1 MHMRAPIALVVTVAA
16 LAACTASVPPPS
28 PSPATNPPP
37 VVAATPAATG
47 KGLWTAETGI
57 HGTYFHF
64 GNPPFGAPEYI
75 CGVGY
80 NLSYAGGAP
89 LVSVDVS
96 ALFPDAFAA
105 HVTPSMVDRAM
116 GWQRPASIQIN
127 SPEIHDAAWL
137 SRLGGAIGATC
148 QNGPTD
154 LESLRGTILK
164 VNWETIE
171 GTYEQEFRV
180 DEIRGEMTVFGLPDG
195 RTRVC
200 WAEPRGC

>member
-1 MHMRAPIALVVTVAA
+1 MRMRGGIVLVVVVAA
-16 LAACTASVPPPS
+16 VAACTAPVPTPS
-28 PSPATNPPP
+28 ASPTTNPSAA
-37 VVAATPAATG
+37 VATTPAPTG

-64 GNPPFGAPEYI
+64 GNPPFGPPEYI

-105 HVTPSMVDRAM
+105 HVTPSMVDRAI
-116 GWQRPASIQIN
+116 GWQHPASMQIN

-171 GTYEQEFRV
+171 GAYEQEVRV
-180 DEIRGEMTVFGLPDG
+180 DEIRGEMTVFGMADG